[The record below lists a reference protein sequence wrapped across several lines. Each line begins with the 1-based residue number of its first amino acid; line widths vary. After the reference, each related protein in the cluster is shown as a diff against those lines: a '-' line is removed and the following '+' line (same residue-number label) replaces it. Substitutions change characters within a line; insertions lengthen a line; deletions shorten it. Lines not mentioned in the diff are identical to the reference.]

1 MSKTNFKELKIWQI
15 AKDIA
20 VDMYKITDNTPR
32 ATRNAKRATQINI

>member
-20 VDMYKITDNTPR
+20 VDIYRITDSTKC
-32 ATRNAKRATQINI
+32 ATRNAKRATRINI